1 MAVKA
6 SIIKRHVD
14 SSKHK
19 SGKTRLAQKEK
30 REATILQAM
39 KKYDRQVHP
48 EGEMLSDNQRVY
60 RVKVVKTFLKA
71 GVPLNKLDI
80 FRELL
85 EEGGYRLTTS
95 PHIRQIIPFIR
106 KEEER
111 IRSEIA
117 GTNVAVI
124 FDGITRLGEALA
136 VVL

>member
-1 MAVKA
+1 M
-6 SIIKRHVD
+6 
-14 SSKHK
+14 
-19 SGKTRLAQKEK
+19 
-30 REATILQAM
+30 
-39 KKYDRQVHP
+39 
-48 EGEMLSDNQRVY
+48 
-60 RVKVVKTFLKA
+60 KVVKTFLKA

-95 PHIRQIIPFIR
+95 PHMRQIIPFIR
-106 KEEER
+106 KEEEER

-136 VVL
+136 VVLRYVTAEWEIQQRLV